1 MKFIV
6 GVLLGIAWV
15 VIVVLKLAEVG
26 PLVDFI
32 KYTLVGL
39 AAHMLTA
46 APAPQDPAPVA
57 APEVKA
63 GPGQPQAGFVF
74 PAFLMTLAIAALF
87 LVLASVSGCTSL
99 TQAGNTAYSFDP
111 VIGPDGKVTGYKF
124 SATDGKEYA
133 GRNISVVKSG
143 DNIAVQVQEGASTAF
158 QGQAIAGK
166 ALSVLPS
173 FAPILLPAGPATVV
187 PQLQGASQAAP
198 AVAGPKL

>member
-6 GVLLGIAWV
+6 GVLLGIAWAA
-15 VIVVLKLAEVG
+15 IVVLKLAEVG

-46 APAPQDPAPVA
+46 APAPAQDPAAVA
-57 APEVKA
+57 PPALKV
-63 GPGQPQAGFVF
+63 GPGQPQAGFALLPFAVLL
-74 PAFLMTLAIAALF
+74 AFAAM
-87 LVLASVSGCTSL
+87 VLACTGCTSL

-111 VIGPDGKVTGYKF
+111 VLDAAGKVAGYKF

-143 DNIAVQVQEGASTAF
+143 DTIAVQVQEGASTAF

-173 FAPILLPAGPATVV
+173 FAPIVLPASIVPA
-187 PQLQGASQAAP
+187 A
-198 AVAGPKL
+198 K